1 MVNKLNHL
9 FEETAAG
16 FKLLAASYKLQ
27 AASHKLQAAGFKL
40 LAASFGDATM
50 VRAKDIH
57 TSYLMVWLLLISI
70 GSSAQIVSGAFDTT
84 RTAITD
90 TLQSY
95 QGKKVITIESY
106 AKRFDP
112 RKALLYAAVFPGA
125 GQAYNK
131 KYWKLPI
138 VYGGFG
144 TTIFLISLYQG
155 DYNRYKS
162 ELFSIL
168 NEPGKT
174 KSPSGFTEEQLRSLV
189 NRNRRERDFYTALT
203 GFWYVLQMVDA
214 HVDAHL
220 KEFDLNPQLKV
231 RLEPSMTNDQLMGR
245 STGVSLKLRF

>member
-1 MVNKLNHL
+1 MDNTFIPLIK
-9 FEETAAG
+9 ETASG
-16 FKLLAASYKLQ
+16 FWILDSCHGPQVSSFQLPV
-27 AASHKLQAAGFKL
+27 
-40 LAASFGDATM
+40 ASFRGAM
-50 VRAKDIH
+50 PGAKVIH
-57 TSYLMVWLLLISI
+57 KSYLIGILLLISL

-90 TLQSY
+90 TLPAY
-95 QGKKVITIESY
+95 KGKKVITIESY

-138 VYGGFG
+138 VYGGFA
-144 TTIFLISLYQG
+144 TTIYVISLYQG
-155 DYNRYKS
+155 EYNKYKS

-174 KSPSGFTEEQLRSLV
+174 TSPSGYKEDQLRSLV
-189 NRNRRERDFYTALT
+189 SRNRRERDFFTALT
-203 GFWYVLQMVDA
+203 GLWYVLQMVDA

-220 KEFDLNPQLKV
+220 KEFDLNPQLQV
-231 RLEPSMTNDQLMGR
+231 RLEPSMSKDPYTGK
-245 STGVSLKLRF
+245 STGLSLKLRF

>member
-1 MVNKLNHL
+1 ML
-9 FEETAAG
+9 F
-16 FKLLAASYKLQ
+16 
-27 AASHKLQAAGFKL
+27 
-40 LAASFGDATM
+40 
-50 VRAKDIH
+50 
-57 TSYLMVWLLLISI
+57 LISAM
-70 GSSAQIVSGAFDTT
+70 SSAQIVSGAFDTT
-84 RTAITD
+84 RTALTD
-90 TLQSY
+90 TLPAFK
-95 QGKKVITIESY
+95 GKKVITIESY

-138 VYGGFG
+138 VYGGFA
-144 TTIFLISLYQG
+144 TTIFLINLYQG
-155 DYNRYKS
+155 YYTKYKS
-162 ELFSIL
+162 ELFVII

-174 KSPSGFTEEQLRSLV
+174 KSPSGFTEDQLRSLV
-189 NRNRRERDFYTALT
+189 NSNRRERDFYIALT

-231 RLEPSMTNDQLMGR
+231 RLEPSMTNDQFLGR